1 MTVITFV
8 DFSEST
14 AATIDMPVG
23 IAAGDIAVL
32 HDVAGDVVS
41 PASVYPSGFTAIG
54 TSQTDTSG
62 GIFVRLNVSYKILSG
77 SETTIT
83 GMSAGALATYKT
95 LTVYRKTGSYSW
107 NAPASVGAEL
117 LVAGGVASKSVVVG
131 TAPLVVIGACWGSS
145 GTLSLSPS
153 ADAAV
158 GAEGQVGYKIYDS
171 SPSNNTVSTSNLA
184 GTLAISA
191 FYISASPPSDGTATG
206 TSTVTGAGVA
216 FKTGAGAATGTA
228 TVAAIGASTAS
239 VTGIADGTSDVLGIG
254 LSTARTDGTSAVAS
268 AALARGVRLS
278 LNGDN
283 RAAQIVRQHGRTMV
297 LRRASEGTVI
307 ALVGKPVSSSVAAV
321 DLTGSARQ
329 QMLRIKIGPTE
340 IEGSSWTSP
349 APARD
354 DIIDLGGRTR
364 AVKNV
369 RPIRHNGRVQLYEL
383 TLAG

>member
-1 MTVITFV
+1 MGDGAASATATVSAVGSSTGTGIGSADASATV
-8 DFSEST
+8 AGAGLST
-14 AATIDMPVG
+14 AA
-23 IAAGDIAVL
+23 
-32 HDVAGDVVS
+32 
-41 PASVYPSGFTAIG
+41 
-54 TSQTDTSG
+54 
-62 GIFVRLNVSYKILSG
+62 
-77 SETTIT
+77 
-83 GMSAGALATYKT
+83 SAGASSGSATVSGEGTGIFLAAGT
-95 LTVYRKTGSYSW
+95 
-107 NAPASVGAEL
+107 AAGATT
-117 LVAGGVASKSVVVG
+117 VAG
-131 TAPLVVIGACWGSS
+131 IGAPVFTAG
-145 GTLSLSPS
+145 
-153 ADAAV
+153 
-158 GAEGQVGYKIYDS
+158 GAS
-171 SPSNNTVSTSNLA
+171 
-184 GTLAISA
+184 
-191 FYISASPPSDGTATG
+191 SAS
-206 TSTVTGAGVA
+206 
-216 FKTGAGAATGTA
+216 A

>member
-145 GTLSLSPS
+145 GEGAQIVGMIAQLATGNSVRAEIPMTAEES
-153 ADAAV
+153 ADVFNAV
-158 GAEGQVGYKIYDS
+158 KTIVQAKRDA
-171 SPSNNTVSTSNLA
+171 LA
-184 GTLAISA
+184 
-191 FYISASPPSDGTATG
+191 
-206 TSTVTGAGVA
+206 
-216 FKTGAGAATGTA
+216 
-228 TVAAIGASTAS
+228 
-239 VTGIADGTSDVLGIG
+239 
-254 LSTARTDGTSAVAS
+254 
-268 AALARGVRLS
+268 AALAAI
-278 LNGDN
+278 N
-283 RAAQIVRQHGRTMV
+283 
-297 LRRASEGTVI
+297 
-307 ALVGKPVSSSVAAV
+307 
-321 DLTGSARQ
+321 
-329 QMLRIKIGPTE
+329 
-340 IEGSSWTSP
+340 
-349 APARD
+349 
-354 DIIDLGGRTR
+354 
-364 AVKNV
+364 
-369 RPIRHNGRVQLYEL
+369 
-383 TLAG
+383 